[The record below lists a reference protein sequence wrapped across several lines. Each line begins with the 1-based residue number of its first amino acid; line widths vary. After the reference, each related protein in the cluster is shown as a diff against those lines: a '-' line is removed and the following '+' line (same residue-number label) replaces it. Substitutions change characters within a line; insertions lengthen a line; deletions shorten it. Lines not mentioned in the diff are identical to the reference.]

1 MIKTIEDMK
10 VQIESQRKT
19 LTDTKPD
26 TMTLKIIQRLTSP
39 TKYKTWMREYFVK
52 ENIFKNTHTTR
63 IKSMKL

>member
-39 TKYKTWMREYFVK
+39 TKYKT
-52 ENIFKNTHTTR
+52 
-63 IKSMKL
+63 